1 MMKPSAGDPE
11 LTLQNQLESRPSRRT
26 KESEM
31 AAEKTF
37 EIPEQIRTFAEKSV
51 EQAKKAVD
59 DFLAATHQAVAKVES
74 SSTTV
79 QSGALDLNKKVLS
92 LAEENL
98 ANAFAHAQKLIQAKD
113 PQELLTLQGEYLK
126 SQAASF
132 GEQVRQ
138 IGDAAAKTVST
149 ITEKVTKG

>member
-1 MMKPSAGDPE
+1 
-11 LTLQNQLESRPSRRT
+11 
-26 KESEM
+26 M

-59 DFLAATHQAVAKVES
+59 DFLAATNQAVAKVEAS
-74 SSTTV
+74 SNTV

-92 LAEENL
+92 LAEENI
-98 ANAFAHAQKLIQAKD
+98 ASVFEHAQKLVQAKD
-113 PQELLTLQGEYLK
+113 PQEILKLQADYLK
-126 SQAASF
+126 AQAASF

-138 IGDAAAKTVST
+138 IGDAAAKTVSS

>member
-1 MMKPSAGDPE
+1 
-11 LTLQNQLESRPSRRT
+11 
-26 KESEM
+26 M
-31 AAEKTF
+31 AADKTF

-59 DFLAATHQAVAKVES
+59 DFLAATHQAVSKVES

-92 LAEENL
+92 LAEENI
-98 ANAFAHAQKLIQAKD
+98 ASVFEHAQKLVQAKD
-113 PQELLTLQGEYLK
+113 PQEILKLQSDYLK
-126 SQAASF
+126 AQAASF

-138 IGDAAAKTVST
+138 IGDAAAKTVSS

>member
-1 MMKPSAGDPE
+1 
-11 LTLQNQLESRPSRRT
+11 
-26 KESEM
+26 M

-59 DFLAATHQAVAKVES
+59 DFIAATHKAVDKVETS
-74 SSTTV
+74 SAEV
-79 QSGALDLNKKVLS
+79 QSGALDLNKKVLT

-98 ANAFAHAQKLIQAKD
+98 ANAFAHAQQLVKAKD
-113 PQELLTLQGEYLK
+113 AQEVLALQGDYLK
-126 SQAASF
+126 AQAASF

-138 IGDAAAKTVST
+138 IGDAAAKTVSA
-149 ITEKVTKG
+149 ITEKVTKA

>member
-1 MMKPSAGDPE
+1 
-11 LTLQNQLESRPSRRT
+11 
-26 KESEM
+26 M

-59 DFLAATHQAVAKVES
+59 DFIAATHQAVAKVET
-74 SSTTV
+74 SSTSAA
-79 QSGALDLNKKVLS
+79 SGALDLNKKVLS
-92 LAEENL
+92 LAEQNL
-98 ANAFAHAQKLIQAKD
+98 SVAFEHAQKLIKAKD
-113 PQELLTLQGEYLK
+113 PQEILALQGEYLK
-126 SQAASF
+126 AQAASF

-138 IGDAAAKTVST
+138 IGDAAAKTVSS

>member
-1 MMKPSAGDPE
+1 ME
-11 LTLQNQLESRPSRRT
+11 TT
-26 KESEM
+26 M

-59 DFLAATHQAVAKVES
+59 DFLAATNQAVAKVEAS
-74 SSTTV
+74 SNTV

-92 LAEENL
+92 LAEENI
-98 ANAFAHAQKLIQAKD
+98 ASVFEHAQKLVQAKD
-113 PQELLTLQGEYLK
+113 PQEILKLQADYLK
-126 SQAASF
+126 AQAASF

-138 IGDAAAKTVST
+138 IGDAAAKTVSS

>member
-1 MMKPSAGDPE
+1 ME
-11 LTLQNQLESRPSRRT
+11 TT
-26 KESEM
+26 M
-31 AAEKTF
+31 AADKTF

-59 DFLAATHQAVAKVES
+59 DFLSATHQAVAKVEA

-92 LAEENL
+92 LAEDNIAAVFE
-98 ANAFAHAQKLIQAKD
+98 HAQKLIQAKD
-113 PQELLTLQGEYLK
+113 PQEILKLQGDYLK
-126 SQAASF
+126 AQAASF

-138 IGDAAAKTVST
+138 IGDAAAKTVSS

>member
-1 MMKPSAGDPE
+1 
-11 LTLQNQLESRPSRRT
+11 
-26 KESEM
+26 M

-59 DFLAATHQAVAKVES
+59 DFLAATNQAVAKVES

-79 QSGALDLNKKVLS
+79 QSGALDLNKKVLA
-92 LAEENL
+92 LAEENI
-98 ANAFAHAQKLIQAKD
+98 ASVFEHAQKLIQAKD
-113 PQELLTLQGEYLK
+113 PQEILKLQGDYLK

-138 IGDAAAKTVST
+138 IGDAAAKTVSS

>member
-1 MMKPSAGDPE
+1 
-11 LTLQNQLESRPSRRT
+11 
-26 KESEM
+26 M

-59 DFLAATHQAVAKVES
+59 DFLAASHKAVDKVETS
-74 SSTTV
+74 SAEV

-92 LAEENL
+92 LAEANL
-98 ANAFAHAQKLIQAKD
+98 SAAFDHAQKLIKAKD
-113 PQELLTLQGEYLK
+113 AQELLTLQGEFLK
-126 SQAASF
+126 AQAASF

-138 IGDAAAKTVST
+138 IGDAAAKTVSS

>member
-1 MMKPSAGDPE
+1 
-11 LTLQNQLESRPSRRT
+11 
-26 KESEM
+26 M

-59 DFLAATHQAVAKVES
+59 DFIAASHKAVDKVET
-74 SSTTV
+74 STSEV

-92 LAEENL
+92 LAEANL
-98 ANAFAHAQKLIQAKD
+98 SAAFDHAQKLIKATN
-113 PQELLTLQGEYLK
+113 PQELLALQSEFLK
-126 SQAASF
+126 AQAASF

-138 IGDAAAKTVST
+138 IGDAAAKTVSS
-149 ITEKVTKG
+149 ITEKVSKG

>member
-1 MMKPSAGDPE
+1 
-11 LTLQNQLESRPSRRT
+11 
-26 KESEM
+26 M

-59 DFLAATHQAVAKVES
+59 DFISATHKAVEKVES
-74 SSTTV
+74 SSAEV
-79 QSGALDLNKKVLS
+79 QTGALDLNKKVLS

-98 ANAFAHAQKLIQAKD
+98 SVAFEHAQKLIKAKN
-113 PQELLTLQGEYLK
+113 PQEILALQGEYLK
-126 SQAASF
+126 AQAASF

-138 IGDAAAKTVST
+138 IGDAAAKTVSS

>member
-1 MMKPSAGDPE
+1 
-11 LTLQNQLESRPSRRT
+11 
-26 KESEM
+26 M
-31 AAEKTF
+31 AADKTF
-37 EIPEQIRTFAEKSV
+37 EIPEQIRAFAEKSV

-59 DFLAATHQAVAKVES
+59 DFISATHKAVDKVETS
-74 SSTTV
+74 SAEV

-92 LAEENL
+92 LAEANL
-98 ANAFAHAQKLIQAKD
+98 ANAFEHAQKLIKAKD

-126 SQAASF
+126 AQAASF

-138 IGDAAAKTVST
+138 IGDAAAKTVSS

>member
-1 MMKPSAGDPE
+1 ME
-11 LTLQNQLESRPSRRT
+11 TT
-26 KESEM
+26 M

-59 DFLAATHQAVAKVES
+59 DFLAATHQAVAKVEAS
-74 SSTTV
+74 SNTV
-79 QSGALDLNKKVLS
+79 QSGALDLNKKVLT
-92 LAEENL
+92 LAEENI
-98 ANAFAHAQKLIQAKD
+98 ASVFEHAQKLVQAKD
-113 PQELLTLQGEYLK
+113 PQEILKLQGDYLK
-126 SQAASF
+126 AQAASF

-138 IGDAAAKTVST
+138 IGDAAAKTVSS

>member
-1 MMKPSAGDPE
+1 
-11 LTLQNQLESRPSRRT
+11 
-26 KESEM
+26 M
-31 AAEKTF
+31 AADQTF

-59 DFLAATHQAVAKVES
+59 DFLAATNKAVEKVETS
-74 SSTTV
+74 SATV

-98 ANAFAHAQKLIQAKD
+98 SVAFEHAQKLIKAKD
-113 PQELLTLQGEYLK
+113 AQELLSLQGEFLK
-126 SQAASF
+126 AQAASF

-138 IGDAAAKTVST
+138 IGDAAAKTVSS

>member
-1 MMKPSAGDPE
+1 
-11 LTLQNQLESRPSRRT
+11 
-26 KESEM
+26 M
-31 AAEKTF
+31 AADKTF

-59 DFLAATHQAVAKVES
+59 DFLTATNQAVTKVEA

-92 LAEENL
+92 LAEENI
-98 ANAFAHAQKLIQAKD
+98 AAVFEHAQKLIRAKD
-113 PQELLTLQGEYLK
+113 PQEILKLQGDYLK

-138 IGDAAAKTVST
+138 IGDAAAKTVSS

>member
-1 MMKPSAGDPE
+1 
-11 LTLQNQLESRPSRRT
+11 
-26 KESEM
+26 M

-59 DFLAATHQAVAKVES
+59 DFLAATNQAVAKVEAS
-74 SSTTV
+74 SNTV
-79 QSGALDLNKKVLS
+79 QSGALDLNKKVLT
-92 LAEENL
+92 LAEENI
-98 ANAFAHAQKLIQAKD
+98 ASVFEHAQKLVQAKD
-113 PQELLTLQGEYLK
+113 PQEILKLQADYLK
-126 SQAASF
+126 AQAASF

-138 IGDAAAKTVST
+138 IGDAAAKTVSS